1 MKKEFIEEI
10 SRSLDIKEKGLIEKD
25 LILHQMLIDLSK
37 DEFFSKNFLF
47 KGGTCLTKNYMGY
60 FRFSEDVDFTWK
72 NQSVFKGLS
81 MKKLR
86 AVLSKDLNKI
96 GEIIEN
102 IADKREFEFKSDKT
116 NKDYVKIGSSN
127 KMVTFKIWYNS
138 EITNTKTFFIIQ
150 INFLDL
156 ILFDTE
162 KGKLKSLLEKSDKT
176 KRIELLYPE
185 LFKEYSST
193 VSFNVYNIKEIICE
207 KIRAIL
213 TRRGMK
219 GRDFLDVYLISK
231 EFKINLEDIEKDITK
246 KLIFILDKYE
256 RYRDNLEAKEK
267 TNAFSGDFFKWG
279 EEKNLLLKEIDEKDF
294 YAFLNKFS
302 EFLNKLL
309 HQIKEKDKKVGK
321 GV

>member
-37 DEFFSKNFLF
+37 DKFFSENFLF

-60 FRFSEDVDFTWK
+60 FRFSEDIDFTWK
-72 NQSVFKGLS
+72 NQSIFKDLS

-96 GEIIEN
+96 GEIIEK
-102 IADKREFEFKSDKT
+102 IAAKRGFEFKSDKT
-116 NKDYVKIGSSN
+116 NRDYVKIGSSN
-127 KMVTFKIWYNS
+127 KMVTFKVWYNS

-156 ILFDTE
+156 ILFDTK
-162 KGKLKSLLEKSDKT
+162 KGKLKSLLEKNDKT

-185 LFKEYSST
+185 FFKEYSSP
-193 VSFNVYNIKEIICE
+193 VSFEVYDIKEIICE

-213 TRRGMK
+213 TRKGIK

-231 EFKINLEDIEKDITK
+231 EFSINLDDVKDKIIK

-267 TNAFSGDFFKWG
+267 TNAFSGNFFKWG

-294 YAFLNKFS
+294 YAFLDKFS
-302 EFLNKLL
+302 EFLSKILNEL
-309 HQIKEKDKKVGK
+309 KEKDKKGERSE
-321 GV
+321 